1 MRGGCSGVSANY
13 FWSKRTNTMGKTAT
27 KTTSASKAAT
37 PALGGTEVLLR
48 QLASGMAPTNVAVRK
63 RRFRSLVRKGPLSVR
78 DWSHVLHMELR
89 TLNARISKDMDLP
102 PLEADRVRLVERV
115 MERGDDVFGDLS
127 NFEHWLD
134 RPHPLI
140 GGKKPKELLNS
151 TDGIGWVMMELGRI
165 EHGIF

>member
-1 MRGGCSGVSANY
+1 
-13 FWSKRTNTMGKTAT
+13 MGKTAARS
-27 KTTSASKAAT
+27 TSPGSRTAV
-37 PALGGTEVLLR
+37 PALSSTEVLLR
-48 QLASGMAPTNVAVRK
+48 QVASRATPTKIGGR
-63 RRFRSLVRKGPLSVR
+63 RLRFRSLVRKGPLSVR
-78 DWSHVLHMELR
+78 DWSHVLHMDQR
-89 TLNARISKDMDLP
+89 TLTARIKNDMALA

-115 MERGDDVFGDLS
+115 MGRGDDVFGDKS

-134 RPHPLI
+134 RAHPLI